1 MNDGAR
7 QASEQLWH
15 EQLLRRLGRI
25 TALLEVLASRIR
37 VGGASEEPNVP
48 TTRIPEL
55 GDWPA
60 PVVTW
65 PACNHCYCIDAG
77 WSPCRSRPHVR
88 CCKCGD
94 VRLKSGMT
102 W

>member
-1 MNDGAR
+1 MDNIHCPCCTGTGGV
-7 QASEQLWH
+7 ASCPYH
-15 EQLLRRLGRI
+15 G
-25 TALLEVLASRIR
+25 
-37 VGGASEEPNVP
+37 P
-48 TTRIPEL
+48 TYYLPPTP
-55 GDWPA
+55 P